1 MHTTKKIIYFFLAV
15 ALLSLNACKTN
26 VSRNGDG
33 SATVETT
40 ISQEE
45 LQEVITSSIADPLV
59 TSVTAS
65 LQSGYVLVSAD
76 RKRWNDATKTDEL
89 SFRLDLSVNNGQL
102 IASVSNAQLDGI
114 AIEQNRVDNW
124 NQTIANRL
132 SRIGQ
137 KNNKATLESVSVT
150 PDMVSMIWVVTK

>member
-15 ALLSLNACKTN
+15 ALLSLNACKAN

-76 RKRWNDATKTDEL
+76 RKRLNDATKTDTL
-89 SFRLDLSVNNGQL
+89 SFRLDLRVSNGQL
-102 IASVSNAQLDGI
+102 IASVSNAQLDGV

>member
-76 RKRWNDATKTDEL
+76 RKRLNDATKTDTL
-89 SFRLDLSVNNGQL
+89 SFRLDLRVSNGQL
-102 IASVSNAQLDGI
+102 IASVSNAQLDGV